1 MFALFVKNKNCQKVI
16 LDAHHYFL
24 ENILK
29 LKYNM
34 FDNKK
39 YVKIHVSNSECH
51 FLKDKNLKQLKIVE
65 A

>member
-1 MFALFVKNKNCQKVI
+1 LSKTFLY
-16 LDAHHYFL
+16 AHNYFL

-51 FLKDKNLKQLKIVE
+51 FLKYKNLKQLKIVE